1 MPSTHSQIYMHVNFP
16 VKGRAKL
23 LAKSWRDELFKYI
36 CGIATNKD
44 QVIMSI
50 GGVEDHIHFLLW
62 MKPTVLLCDVIR
74 DIKANSSR
82 FINQKGWLK
91 ERFEWEEGY
100 GVVSVGHTQLEIIR
114 LYIATQEE
122 HHRKTSFQEE
132 YMGFLKAHEIPFK
145 EQFVFDSK

>member
-1 MPSTHSQIYMHVNFP
+1 MPGTHSQIYVHVNFP
-16 VKGRAKL
+16 VKGRRKL
-23 LAKSWRDELFKYI
+23 LSKEWRDELFRYI

-62 MKPTVLLCDVIR
+62 MKPTVTLANVIR

-82 FINQKGWLK
+82 FINEKGWLK
-91 ERFEWEEGY
+91 ERFGWEEGY
-100 GVVSVGHTQLEIIR
+100 GAVSVGHTQVDIIR

-122 HHRKTSFQEE
+122 HHREKTFKEE
-132 YMGFLKAHEIPFK
+132 YIGFLDAYNISYK
-145 EQFVFDSK
+145 EQYVFDKE